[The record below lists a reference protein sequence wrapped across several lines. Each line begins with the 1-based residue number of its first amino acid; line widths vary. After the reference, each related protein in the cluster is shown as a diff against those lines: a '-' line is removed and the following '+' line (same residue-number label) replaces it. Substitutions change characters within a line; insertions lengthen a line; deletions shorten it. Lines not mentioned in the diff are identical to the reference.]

1 MVTQT
6 KPIDGETEATKTV
19 NAIEEML
26 SGIRLTTSSA
36 EPQDNLSTK
45 FVRLLVAFHGCLAGP
60 AMTKRDRLR
69 HDITEHHKAMY
80 LPLG

>member
-6 KPIDGETEATKTV
+6 KPIDGETEATETV

-26 SGIRLTTSSA
+26 SGIRLTASSA

-45 FVRLLVAFHGCLAGP
+45 FVRLLVALHDCLAGP
-60 AMTKRDRLR
+60 AMTERDRLR
-69 HDITEHHKAMY
+69 HDITEHQRP

>member
-6 KPIDGETEATKTV
+6 KPIDGETEATETV

-60 AMTKRDRLR
+60 AMTERDRLR

-80 LPLG
+80 LPLV

>member
-6 KPIDGETEATKTV
+6 KPIDGETEATETV

-45 FVRLLVAFHGCLAGP
+45 FVRLLVALHDCLAGP
-60 AMTKRDRLR
+60 ARTKRDRLR
-69 HDITEHHKAMY
+69 HDITEHQRH